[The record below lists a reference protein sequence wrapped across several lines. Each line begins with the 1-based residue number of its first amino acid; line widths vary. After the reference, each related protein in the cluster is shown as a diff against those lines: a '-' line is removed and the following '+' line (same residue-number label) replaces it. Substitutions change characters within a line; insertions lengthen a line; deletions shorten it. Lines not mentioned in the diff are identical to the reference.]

1 MQAYETLVERMIREA
16 QERGE
21 FDNLKG
27 AGRPLDLG
35 SGDDPDWWIKQKM
48 RSEGLDFAGALP
60 AVISLRREAAGFP
73 GSLADLR
80 TESSVRAVLADYNDR
95 VRLDR
100 LAARDPKAA
109 TIVAPLV
116 DIEAMVE
123 RWRDLPGS

>member
-1 MQAYETLVERMIREA
+1 MIREA

-21 FDNLKG
+21 FDNLRG

-73 GSLADLR
+73 ESLADLR

-109 TIVAPLV
+109 TSVAPLV
-116 DIEAMVE
+116 DIDAMVE
-123 RWRDLPGS
+123 RWRELPGQ